1 MNKIEWCN
9 ETFNPL
15 VRCSRISA
23 GCKNCYAATQAKSGR
38 LQQFEQYQ
46 QVKD

>member
-1 MNKIEWCN
+1 MNKIEWYN
-9 ETFNPL
+9 ETFNPV

-38 LQQFEQYQ
+38 LQQFE
-46 QVKD
+46 